1 MRLPVRCEGARPRTA
16 RRPGTARKPDPAEPT
31 RAAGQLDTAG
41 TLTLDQ
47 HLLRVLLND
56 DQAAF
61 EQALQERLAIHRDS
75 VGTDPAAR
83 TLLPTGTIALA
94 ALAQLAHGW
103 QLRVLVLFGPAGL
116 IVLR

>member
-1 MRLPVRCEGARPRTA
+1 MA
-16 RRPGTARKPDPAEPT
+16 
-31 RAAGQLDTAG
+31 
-41 TLTLDQ
+41 LTPEEQ
-47 HLLRVLLND
+47 LLRVLLND

-61 EQALQERLAIHRDS
+61 EQALRERLATRRDS

-103 QLRVLVLFGPAGL
+103 QLPT
-116 IVLR
+116 

>member
-1 MRLPVRCEGARPRTA
+1 MTAGCRLRVGRHGGLVPLHK
-16 RRPGTARKPDPAEPT
+16 PGPAERT
-31 RAAGQLDTAG
+31 RAAGQFDAAVA
-41 TLTLDQ
+41 LTPEEQ
-47 HLLRVLLND
+47 LLRVLLND

-61 EQALQERLAIHRDS
+61 EQALRERLATRRDS

-103 QLRVLVLFGPAGL
+103 QLPT
-116 IVLR
+116 